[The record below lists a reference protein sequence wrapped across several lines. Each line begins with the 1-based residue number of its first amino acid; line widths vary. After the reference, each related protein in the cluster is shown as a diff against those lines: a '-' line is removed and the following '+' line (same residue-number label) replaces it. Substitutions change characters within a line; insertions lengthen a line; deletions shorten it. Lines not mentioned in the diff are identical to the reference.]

1 VVTVTPGGDGHG
13 DNSRVFEDGEKTG
26 YPQEEIN
33 SNVPQN
39 EPELSR
45 SRDSHPSC
53 GNALP
58 PALEVDRGTGQVAL
72 LARSPDGDL
81 PDDLDDEE
89 DEDLEVVE
97 EIPEGAPPDEEPTRE
112 NPSPCGDPEED
123 VRAPGPPDDP
133 PEYQTDDPEYL
144 NSLECLEHLENLEG
158 EEMSW

>member
-1 VVTVTPGGDGHG
+1 M
-13 DNSRVFEDGEKTG
+13 GESE
-26 YPQEEIN
+26 EEILIGLDDLN
-33 SNVPQN
+33 KCREES
-39 EPELSR
+39 
-45 SRDSHPSC
+45 
-53 GNALP
+53 GLP

-97 EIPEGAPPDEEPTRE
+97 EIPEEVPPEEEPTKE
-112 NPSPCGDPEED
+112 NPSPCGDPGED
-123 VRAPGPPDDP
+123 VRAPSPPDDP

-144 NSLECLEHLENLEG
+144 SSLECLEHLENPEG